1 MNEKYTIKFAGLE
14 DLDSWMLMI
23 ESVRTNFPGL
33 DTEELLESYKQTVI
47 KNISRQ
53 TAICAKHA
61 NEIVGV
67 LIFSYN
73 AKCLSCMAVHPEHRR
88 KGIATALMKDML
100 SLFPSDV
107 DISVT
112 TFREND
118 SKGIAPRPLYK
129 KFGFVEDELVE
140 EFNLPHQKFVL
151 HRTQTSKETGSLG

>member
-1 MNEKYTIKFAGLE
+1 MSEKYTIQFAGLQ
-14 DLDSWMLMI
+14 DHDSWMQMI
-23 ESVRTNFPGL
+23 ESIRTNFPGL

-53 TAICAKHA
+53 TAICAKHT
-61 NEIVGV
+61 NEVVGV

-88 KGIATALMKDML
+88 KGIAAAMIKDML
-100 SLFPSDV
+100 SLLPSDV

-118 SKGIAPRPLYK
+118 SKGIAPRALYK
-129 KFGFVEDELVE
+129 QFGFVEDQLVE
-140 EFNLPHQKFVL
+140 EFNFPLQKFVL
-151 HRTQTSKETGSLG
+151 HRSQKRKDTSSLG

>member
-1 MNEKYTIKFAGLE
+1 MKSI
-14 DLDSWMLMI
+14 
-23 ESVRTNFPGL
+23 
-33 DTEELLESYKQTVI
+33 
-47 KNISRQ
+47 

-61 NEIVGV
+61 NEVVRV

-88 KGIATALMKDML
+88 KGIATAMMKDML

-129 KFGFVEDELVE
+129 KFVLLKMSWLR
-140 EFNLPHQKFVL
+140 NLIYHIKNLSCIERKQVKRPVH
-151 HRTQTSKETGSLG
+151 